1 MNEKKRELLNALCS
15 ELEKVEYL
23 EQTSLFTADELEAP
37 ADVVRTLINEIGTEF
52 ISVLGEFFFM
62 PYEDEEVLYFATAI
76 TVSEDIPSDC
86 RMDLESVVSRI
97 NSLIPCGCFST
108 GTSGDRLIY
117 RYTAPFLAKQEADE
131 QKILMLTAV
140 NAAMETVDRFVGYL
154 TLAAS
159 GEMNAEEVMKVAAGK
174 PE

>member
-86 RMDLESVVSRI
+86 RMDLEARSDRRRQKA
-97 NSLIPCGCFST
+97 CGRTFCLC
-108 GTSGDRLIY
+108 R
-117 RYTAPFLAKQEADE
+117 K
-131 QKILMLTAV
+131 
-140 NAAMETVDRFVGYL
+140 
-154 TLAAS
+154 
-159 GEMNAEEVMKVAAGK
+159 
-174 PE
+174 